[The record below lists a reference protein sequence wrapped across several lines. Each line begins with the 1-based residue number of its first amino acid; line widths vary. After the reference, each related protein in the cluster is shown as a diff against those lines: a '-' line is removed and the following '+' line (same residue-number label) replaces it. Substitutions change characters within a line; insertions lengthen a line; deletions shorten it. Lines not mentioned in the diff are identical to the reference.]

1 MGRRSERLSK
11 QGMLASDLAGEG
23 DVIQVVSRAFDVLRC
38 FEGHEARLGNL
49 EISNRCGL
57 PRSTVS
63 RLTHTLTRM
72 GQLVYLPRDQKYRI
86 GPSAVAMSTSMMKGL
101 QLRNL
106 IRLRLQDVAEQLPGT
121 VGFVIPDRFHLV
133 YLEFARAA
141 NALGLHESTGSRDR
155 DGEHG
160 RRHAYTA
167 ALDTEVGDALIAEM
181 EREDA
186 GGAKMLRPRIEA
198 NRHHLRE
205 HGYVVA
211 CGTWSPHINGC
222 AVPLWSPQYQ
232 TFVVVT
238 IGLLSAMY
246 DEKRLHKEVAPRM
259 LELGCAVGG
268 LLDGAEGESSA
279 IGWSESRFPCR
290 PKTITRSSR
299 RRRRMIWKPEL
310 DDLAR
315 REAFAREMGGVEKVK
330 RQRDQGRL
338 TVRERIDKLVDR
350 DSFHEIGA
358 ISGIGEYDD
367 NGELKQLTPA
377 NCVFGRGRIDGRTVV
392 VVGDDFTVR
401 GGSADASISAKP
413 LMAEEMAHDF
423 RLPIIRI
430 IEGSGGGGSVKT
442 IETKGAANL
451 PGGVGGTRWYWY
463 TTANMARVPVVG
475 ARARLGRGPWRGAAG
490 GKPLFRHDQEPR
502 RCSLP
507 VRPW

>member
-86 GPSAVAMSTSMMKGL
+86 GPSAVAMSTSMMRGL

-141 NALGLHESTGSRDR
+141 NALGLHESTGSRIAMASTAA
-155 DGEHG
+155 G
-160 RRHAYTA
+160 HAYTA
-167 ALDTEVGDALIAEM
+167 ALDADVGDALLAEM
-181 EREDA
+181 EREIPE
-186 GGAKMLRPRIEA
+186 GAKVLQPRIEA
-198 NRHHLRE
+198 NRRFLRE

-211 CGTWSPHINGC
+211 CGLWSPHINGL
-222 AVPLWSPQYQ
+222 AVPMWSPQYQ

-238 IGLLSAMY
+238 IGLSVG
-246 DEKRLHKEVAPRM
+246 DVSTRSGCTRRSRRGCSIWAPRSAA
-259 LELGCAVGG
+259 CSRAPT
-268 LLDGAEGESSA
+268 ATSSA
-279 IGWSESRFPCR
+279 IGWSESRFRWR
-290 PKTITRSSR
+290 PITTIKSSR
-299 RRRRMIWKPEL
+299 RRIRMTWKPEL

-315 REAFAREMGGVEKVK
+315 REAFAREMGGVDKVK

-338 TVRERIDKLVDR
+338 TVRERIDRLVDQN
-350 DSFHEIGA
+350 SFHEIGA
-358 ISGIGEYDD
+358 ISGIAEYDEQRRTQQPD
-367 NGELKQLTPA
+367 AGEL
-377 NCVFGRGRIDGRTVV
+377 R
-392 VVGDDFTVR
+392 
-401 GGSADASISAKP
+401 
-413 LMAEEMAHDF
+413 
-423 RLPIIRI
+423 
-430 IEGSGGGGSVKT
+430 
-442 IETKGAANL
+442 
-451 PGGVGGTRWYWY
+451 
-463 TTANMARVPVVG
+463 
-475 ARARLGRGPWRGAAG
+475 
-490 GKPLFRHDQEPR
+490 
-502 RCSLP
+502 
-507 VRPW
+507 VRPRQDRRPDRWSWSATISPCAAVRRMPRSRPSR